1 MLESIFS
8 WEALWWLMIIL
19 YVPIS
24 VGLVVVVLLQKGK
37 GAGFAGAFGLGGGS
51 DTVFGP
57 RASKSLP
64 VRLTQIMAGMF
75 MLLALLMS
83 IVSSKIYSGE
93 APEKEDPMS
102 SLYGLEDRG
111 IQGAASSATTDGADS
126 ADGAATPSLTV
137 ELPQESEAPAPPEGS

>member
-75 MLLALLMS
+75 MLL
-83 IVSSKIYSGE
+83 
-93 APEKEDPMS
+93 
-102 SLYGLEDRG
+102 
-111 IQGAASSATTDGADS
+111 
-126 ADGAATPSLTV
+126 
-137 ELPQESEAPAPPEGS
+137 